1 MKRVCCLYRV
11 STKKQ
16 VDNNKDDIPMQK
28 TACHEFA
35 ERNNW
40 HIAYEFYEKGI
51 SGFKVSAENRDAV
64 QDIKELV
71 LNKAFDVLLVF
82 MFDRIGRIDSETPF
96 VVEWLVAQGI
106 EVWSTQEGQQKIEN
120 QTDKLINYMRFWQA
134 NGESIKTSIRVK
146 TVMHQMTA
154 DGVYRGGTPPFGYR
168 AVEKGRLNKRGKPL
182 KDLEIDPKEANI
194 VVVIFNKTVYE
205 GYGSYRMAEYINS
218 LGVRTHNGSY
228 FQCTTIIRILRNP
241 IYCGYFVCGDTV
253 SPKQMELVII
263 EDNLFAMA
271 QELLDQRAFNNNDK
285 KHIARTTKGET
296 LLSGNLICGHCGGR
310 MVSNGY
316 TDKYVRKD
324 GTIGRTKGVRYICYH
339 RARKLNNCDGQSV
352 YSAKRIDEDVLNIV
366 ECYLERIKSH
376 PKEKALELRYQK
388 ELEQRKNYRKELQR
402 DKGKLENRL
411 KELSTEVGKSLT
423 GESRFSVDV
432 LSASIDSTKEEITI
446 AEEAIRLCD
455 AELEQKKDLLFKLD
469 YYYQQFVSWAY
480 EFNNASHER
489 KKMIICY
496 LIDEIKISKGYHLEI
511 KFNISY
517 EQFFTD

>member
-16 VDNNKDDIPMQK
+16 VDNSKDDIPMQK

-40 HIAYEFYEKGI
+40 YIAYEFYEKGI

-146 TVMHQMTA
+146 TVMHQLTA
-154 DGVYRGGTPPFGYR
+154 DGLYRGGTPPFGYR

-182 KDLEIDPKEANI
+182 KDLEIDPKEAEI
-194 VVVIFNKTVYE
+194 VALIFTKTVYE
-205 GYGSYRMAEYINS
+205 GYGSHRMAEYINS
-218 LGVRTHNGSY
+218 LGVRTHTGSK
-228 FQCTTIIRILRNP
+228 FQSVTIIRILRNP
-241 IYCGYFVCGDTV
+241 IYCGFFVCGETI
-253 SPKQMELVII
+253 SPRQPELVII
-263 EDNLFAMA
+263 DDGLFAMA
-271 QELLDQRAFNNNDK
+271 QELLEQRARKNDDK
-285 KHIARTTKGET
+285 THLAQTTKGRA

-324 GTIGRTKGVRYICYH
+324 GTVGKTDGVRYICYH
-339 RARKLNNCDGQSV
+339 RSRKLNNCDGQSV
-352 YSAKRIDEDVLNIV
+352 YSAKRIDEDVLGIV
-366 ECYLERIKSH
+366 VGYLERIKTH

-388 ELEQRKNYRKELQR
+388 ELEQRKTHYKELLQN
-402 DKGKLENRL
+402 KEKLENRL
-411 KELSTEVGKSLT
+411 KELSNEVGKSLT
-423 GESRFSVDV
+423 GESRFSIDV
-432 LSASIDSTKEEITI
+432 LSASIDSTKEEI
-446 AEEAIRLCD
+446 AGADECIRQCER
-455 AELEQKKDLLFKLD
+455 ELEQKKDLLVKLD

-480 EFNNASHER
+480 EFENASQER

-496 LIDEIKISKGYHLEI
+496 LIDEIKVSKGYHLEI

-517 EQFFTD
+517 EQFFIN